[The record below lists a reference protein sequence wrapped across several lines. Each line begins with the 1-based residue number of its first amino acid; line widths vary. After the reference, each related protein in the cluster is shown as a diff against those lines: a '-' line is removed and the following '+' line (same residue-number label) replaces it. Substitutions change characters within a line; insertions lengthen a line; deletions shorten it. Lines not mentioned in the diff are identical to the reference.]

1 MATNAGRVSREWH
14 DLKLMTQTKA
24 GAFTAMKIM
33 LWVFGLYSKSNGK
46 TMENFKQ
53 RSNMIRCTFFF
64 FFFLGPHPQHME
76 VPRLEVES
84 DPSRIFNLHHSS
96 WQHQILDPLSEARDR
111 THILMGSQS
120 DLFPLS
126 HDGNSSTFL
135 LKDHCEKGLK
145 GPKWMWVS
153 NQIKQYWIITQNI
166 K

>member
-64 FFFLGPHPQHME
+64 FFSF
-76 VPRLEVES
+76 
-84 DPSRIFNLHHSS
+84 
-96 WQHQILDPLSEARDR
+96 
-111 THILMGSQS
+111 
-120 DLFPLS
+120 
-126 HDGNSSTFL
+126 
-135 LKDHCEKGLK
+135 
-145 GPKWMWVS
+145 
-153 NQIKQYWIITQNI
+153 
-166 K
+166 